1 MIPTTTFEIANIIKV
16 LPDKK
21 SSGHDNVN
29 NVLLKEV
36 VHQILPI
43 VENLF
48 NDSLKLGIFPERM
61 KVAEIAPLHKSKDTD
76 IVDNYRPISLLFTV
90 SKVLEKIVYKR
101 VYKFLNDTGQIYD
114 GQYGFSEKHLCDH
127 VIGQLIGQIAKN
139 HEIIKTTVA
148 TYLNLSKAF
157 DTLTPSLV
165 LDKMERYG
173 IRGQTLA
180 WFKSYLCNR
189 KIRIKI

>member
-1 MIPTTTFEIANIIKV
+1 MIPTTTFGIANIIKG

-36 VHQILPI
+36 VHQISPI

-61 KVAEIAPLHKSKDTD
+61 KVAEIAPLHKFKDTD

-114 GQYGFSEKHLCDH
+114 GQYGFREKHSCDH
-127 VIGQLIGQIAKN
+127 TIGQLIGEIVKN
-139 HEIIKTTVA
+139 HEDIKTTVA

-165 LDKMERYG
+165 LDKME
-173 IRGQTLA
+173 
-180 WFKSYLCNR
+180 
-189 KIRIKI
+189 